1 MRLSWLLVT
10 SIALA
15 VSAVAQ
21 TVPLT
26 QTALTNQDVLT
37 LAKAGF
43 NEDFIVDTIAMS
55 RTRFDTS
62 VNGVAALAKE
72 GLTERI
78 IRSMMAAGA
87 PTAAAAAKVPE
98 AEPATPAAARASAP
112 PRDGNSPQK
121 QKAKARVAKPPS
133 AVDEALSTQTA
144 YRESSSMLW
153 GMYKKE
159 VQVGAAPRGEQ
170 VVAAALGGWFQQ
182 VRKPGAAQDASRQ

>member
-1 MRLSWLLVT
+1 MMRLTWLLVT
-10 SIALA
+10 GIALA
-15 VSAVAQ
+15 VSAAAQ

-87 PTAAAAAKVPE
+87 PEAAAKAPE
-98 AEPATPAAARASAP
+98 AEPATPAATRASAP
-112 PRDGNSPQK
+112 PQDGNSPSK
-121 QKAKARVAKPPS
+121 QKTKARVAKPPS
-133 AVDEALSTQTA
+133 AVQEALSTQTA

-159 VQVGAAPRGEQ
+159 VQVGAAARGEQ
-170 VVAAALGGWFQQ
+170 VVAPALGGWFQQ
-182 VRKPGAAQDASRQ
+182 VRKPGAAKDASRQ